1 MGIPGS
7 CFAVSIGFGPAG
19 LSGALSSGLGPTI
32 SAFSAGIS
40 RSPPFFCR
48 AAGSFC
54 PPSKPQFNAVS
65 LFFSAFS
72 MLMKS
77 RASETHLA
85 ASPIHLMNP
94 LILFTA
100 HWNFPQIHSHILLK
114 YGPTT
119 DQFSVSQ

>member
-1 MGIPGS
+1 
-7 CFAVSIGFGPAG
+7 
-19 LSGALSSGLGPTI
+19 
-32 SAFSAGIS
+32 
-40 RSPPFFCR
+40 
-48 AAGSFC
+48 
-54 PPSKPQFNAVS
+54 
-65 LFFSAFS
+65 